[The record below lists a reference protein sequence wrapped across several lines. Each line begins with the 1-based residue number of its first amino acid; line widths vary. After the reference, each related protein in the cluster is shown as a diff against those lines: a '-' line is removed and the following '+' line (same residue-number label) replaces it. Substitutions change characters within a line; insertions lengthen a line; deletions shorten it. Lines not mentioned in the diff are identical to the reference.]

1 MKGTRMLNLF
11 RKSETKTSQFNWDE
25 TSTGIRFIIPSDNV
39 TLTEYTANLPPDA
52 YQAQAQ
58 WLLLKELLDNGQ
70 AETSGTS
77 IHVPYEEVCR
87 LNAIEQESLGLPEP
101 YPFYIEI
108 RSFGTLNQPEFRY
121 NYQFL
126 KPDGKPLHPTR
137 TGCVLRLTEEW
148 AYLLIREQFIL
159 LEELDAFN
167 TQDSADKN
175 FQTNLIEFAKIKE
188 LAKDTGSTLDLYL
201 NQEEVV
207 AQKPFD

>member
-1 MKGTRMLNLF
+1 M
-11 RKSETKTSQFNWDE
+11 S
-25 TSTGIRFIIPSDNV
+25 
-39 TLTEYTANLPPDA
+39 
-52 YQAQAQ
+52 
-58 WLLLKELLDNGQ
+58 
-70 AETSGTS
+70 
-77 IHVPYEEVCR
+77 
-87 LNAIEQESLGLPEP
+87 
-101 YPFYIEI
+101 IEI

-207 AQKPFD
+207 APKTVRLSLRESGDSVEIIPDVVDVDSKQFEAVFDKFSNPQTTYNLSQPDGGRTRVLFQEKQKEALQNP